1 MSLVDPE
8 KKMSKSDPNQ
18 NSFISMLDDESVIL
32 KKIKRATTD
41 SDGVVAYDKEKK
53 PGISNLLT
61 IYSQLTGESISSL
74 VEKYEGKG
82 YGDFKQGVAE
92 AIINTLKPIQDR
104 YKEYVESSEL
114 DDILDKGAE
123 KANFVANKTLN
134 KAERAM
140 GLARK
145 RL

>member
-1 MSLVDPE
+1 
-8 KKMSKSDPNQ
+8 
-18 NSFISMLDDESVIL
+18 MLDDESVIL

-41 SDGVVAYDKEKK
+41 SDGVVTYDKEKK

-61 IYSQLTGESISSL
+61 IYSQLSGEKISSI

-92 AIINTLKPIQDR
+92 VIINTLKPIQER
-104 YKEYVESSEL
+104 YKEFVESTEL
-114 DDILDKGAE
+114 DDILDRGAE

-145 RL
+145 RV